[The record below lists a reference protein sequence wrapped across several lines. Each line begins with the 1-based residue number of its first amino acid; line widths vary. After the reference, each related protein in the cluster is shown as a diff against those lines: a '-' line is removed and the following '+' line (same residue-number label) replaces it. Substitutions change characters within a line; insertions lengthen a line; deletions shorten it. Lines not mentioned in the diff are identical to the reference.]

1 MKIESILG
9 QLRATANACPHLT
22 RVGRHCNVEFLTTS
36 CPVFLMTGEY
46 DYSCTP
52 ELTSET
58 AARIPGAEAII
69 MDGIGHFPMSENPE
83 RFSVFLLPV
92 LDRILMV

>member
-1 MKIESILG
+1 MHFYRTDSEYR
-9 QLRATANACPHLT
+9 RASSGIDTA
-22 RVGRHCNVEFLTTS
+22 S

-52 ELTSET
+52 ELTNET

-69 MDGIGHFPMSENPE
+69 MDGIGHFPMSENPD

-92 LDRILMV
+92 LDRILMD